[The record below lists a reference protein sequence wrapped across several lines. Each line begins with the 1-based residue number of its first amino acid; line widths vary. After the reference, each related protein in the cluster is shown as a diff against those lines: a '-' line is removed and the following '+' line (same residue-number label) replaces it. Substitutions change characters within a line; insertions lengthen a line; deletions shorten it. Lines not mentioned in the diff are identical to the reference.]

1 MSLSTQYSTGTYVG
15 RVAEIK
21 SQSIVEIRVSDRD
34 IGEVCAVYPQVA
46 LTSCSADSGRVN
58 YGGRLSCTVV
68 FTDEG
73 GKLCRMQKGAEF
85 THYADDDCLAPAHV
99 TQCALSCEKVQIKRD
114 GSSFVIAV
122 VVGAEIQVFAAAE
135 RSYLETAEGAIVRR
149 ENAKL
154 LTAVTFS
161 GESEVED
168 DFDCNA
174 EDVLIPAAEALV
186 TDCDCRAGVVQVGG
200 EIFLSMLA
208 VRDGKPVCLDRII
221 PYKCEIACEQA
232 LLSRKAVCRAEIKE
246 IGVNARVNEERG
258 KCDVELVVQ
267 LSFTGRYY
275 DEEETSL
282 ITDAFS
288 PENKLQLGF
297 ASETACPCTE
307 IKVYSERVSGLCA
320 SKAKLDYTCSFMA
333 AALPKAEFTRSG
345 DGIEGSVSATLLYEQ
360 NGDIRSTEVNL
371 PFAVS
376 LKGLNE
382 NCTEISVAVCGVN
395 IRQRAEGECD
405 AEAVLKICAADCEK
419 SEVKYVTDLTEGEP
433 QCVNQSALSVYVPAA
448 GDGLWETAKK
458 LLQSPEQIE
467 ATNPELAFPLS
478 GKERILV
485 FRPRTN

>member
-1 MSLSTQYSTGTYVG
+1 M
-15 RVAEIK
+15 
-21 SQSIVEIRVSDRD
+21 
-34 IGEVCAVYPQVA
+34 
-46 LTSCSADSGRVN
+46 
-58 YGGRLSCTVV
+58 
-68 FTDEG
+68 
-73 GKLCRMQKGAEF
+73 
-85 THYADDDCLAPAHV
+85 
-99 TQCALSCEKVQIKRD
+99 
-114 GSSFVIAV
+114 
-122 VVGAEIQVFAAAE
+122 
-135 RSYLETAEGAIVRR
+135 
-149 ENAKL
+149 
-154 LTAVTFS
+154 
-161 GESEVED
+161 
-168 DFDCNA
+168 
-174 EDVLIPAAEALV
+174 
-186 TDCDCRAGVVQVGG
+186 
-200 EIFLSMLA
+200 
-208 VRDGKPVCLDRII
+208 
-221 PYKCEIACEQA
+221 
-232 LLSRKAVCRAEIKE
+232 
-246 IGVNARVNEERG
+246 
-258 KCDVELVVQ
+258 
-267 LSFTGRYY
+267 
-275 DEEETSL
+275 
-282 ITDAFS
+282 
-288 PENKLQLGF
+288 
-297 ASETACPCTE
+297 
-307 IKVYSERVSGLCA
+307 SGLCA